1 MELGQALILVFTGV
15 VALSTVVYAFLTWKL
30 VSETQ
35 KLRRAQTEPSLS
47 VFVELNEQTGN
58 GQMDLVIQ
66 NEGPG
71 PAEDILIGFKGD
83 PTYFD
88 DERPIDQLPA
98 IKNGLRYL
106 GSHQRFRI
114 ILGWLFGE
122 DYERAIREP
131 WAFDLKYKNSVGDSF
146 SESFVVDFSQFAGLI
161 LTGSSP
167 LVKIEKHLDT
177 LQRDVHHAMTGFNH
191 LHVITQTRDEY
202 LERREEQR
210 RERRSNS
217 GVDNAKSQRELTAKL
232 ELLGIETNIADKAES
247 QLEGD
252 T

>member
-1 MELGQALILVFTGV
+1 MGALDLGQVLMVVFTGV
-15 VALSTVVYAFLTWKL
+15 VAASTVVYAVLTWRL
-30 VSETQ
+30 VSETRTM
-35 KLRRAQTEPSLS
+35 RRAQTEPRLS

-88 DERPIDQLPA
+88 DERPIDQLPV
-98 IKNGLRYL
+98 IKNGIRYL

-114 ILGWLFGE
+114 ILGWLFGQ
-122 DYERAIREP
+122 DYERAIQEP

-177 LQRDVHHAMTGFNH
+177 LQRDVHHLLTGFNKPQ
-191 LHVITQTRDEY
+191 VITQTKGEY
-202 LERREEQR
+202 REEMEQLR
-210 RERRSNS
+210 RERRGSVPADS
-217 GVDNAKSQRELTAKL
+217 VSETDNVV
-232 ELLGIETNIADKAES
+232 
-247 QLEGD
+247 EG
-252 T
+252 

>member
-35 KLRRAQTEPSLS
+35 KLRRAQTEPRLS

-83 PTYFD
+83 PTYFY
-88 DERPIDQLPA
+88 DERPIDQLPV

-122 DYERAIREP
+122 DYERAIQEP
-131 WAFDLKYKNSVGDSF
+131 WAFDLKYKNSVGDPF

-161 LTGSSP
+161 LSGSSP
-167 LVKIEKHLDT
+167 MVKIEKHLEA
-177 LQRDVHHAMTGFNH
+177 LQRDVHHAMTGFNN
-191 LHVITQTRDEY
+191 LHAITETRDEY
-202 LERREEQR
+202 LKRMEELR
-210 RERRSNS
+210 RERGRGTEPDNS
-217 GVDNAKSQRELTAKL
+217 KSQRDFTAKL
-232 ELLGIETNIADKAES
+232 ESMGIETQIVRNPETQPEDN
-247 QLEGD
+247 